1 MKRYKERLDESEKQ
15 EEDLKTEKRKMTREL
30 REANNQVEELSNANK
45 HLQTRLD
52 KIRAVRGVLQNE
64 LNKPL

>member
-1 MKRYKERLDESEKQ
+1 MLDSSEKT

-30 REANNQVEELSNANK
+30 RESKGQVEELTNANK

-52 KIRAVRGVLQNE
+52 KIRAVRGVLQTE
-64 LNKPL
+64 LNKPV